1 MTTLL
6 STLKVIDRPKIE
18 AKPPILGKR
27 MKLIERLEEQ
37 LAMAKA
43 MLDKTP
49 FEAFREK
56 SVKDPETGERKTIRK
71 RRSVRPWYYDSKE
84 HYYIEIKV
92 GLKAIELEKGKTAI
106 DVGAKEK
113 LPDVINTIIQAVE
126 KGELDTH
133 ILAVSPPKA
142 PKLRRVNKTVVV
154 NR

>member
-27 MKLIERLEEQ
+27 MKLIDRLEEQ

-71 RRSVRPWYYDSKE
+71 RRSVRPWYYDSNE

-133 ILAVSPPKA
+133 ILAITSVKA
-142 PKLRRVNKTVVV
+142 GEKRAQKK
-154 NR
+154 

>member
-27 MKLIERLEEQ
+27 MKLIDRLEEQ

-71 RRSVRPWYYDSKE
+71 RRSVRPWYYDSNE

-106 DVGAKEK
+106 DVGPKEQ

-133 ILAVSPPKA
+133 ILAITSV
-142 PKLRRVNKTVVV
+142 KTGEK
-154 NR
+154 RAQKK

>member
-27 MKLIERLEEQ
+27 LKLIDRLEEQ

-71 RRSVRPWYYDSKE
+71 RRSVRPWYYDSNE

-126 KGELDTH
+126 KGELDTY
-133 ILAVSPPKA
+133 ILAVSPVKP
-142 PKLRRVNKTVVV
+142 PKLRNKAKKTA
-154 NR
+154 

>member
-27 MKLIERLEEQ
+27 MKLIDRLEEQ

-106 DVGAKEK
+106 DVGAKEN
-113 LPDVINTIIQAVE
+113 LPEVINTIIQAVE
-126 KGELDTH
+126 KGELDMH

-142 PKLRRVNKTVVV
+142 PKVRNQTKKTV
-154 NR
+154 

>member
-27 MKLIERLEEQ
+27 MKLIDRLEEQ

-126 KGELDTH
+126 KGELDNF
-133 ILAVSPPKA
+133 ILAFASGKGANKQPPK
-142 PKLRRVNKTVVV
+142 K
-154 NR
+154 

>member
-27 MKLIERLEEQ
+27 MKLIDRLEEQ

-71 RRSVRPWYYDSKE
+71 RRSVRPWYYDSNE

-126 KGELDTH
+126 KGELDSH
-133 ILAVSPPKA
+133 ILQNKPPKP
-142 PKLRRVNKTVVV
+142 PKPTKQGS
-154 NR
+154 

>member
-27 MKLIERLEEQ
+27 MKLIDRLEEQ

-71 RRSVRPWYYDSKE
+71 RRSVRPWYYDSNE

-133 ILAVSPPKA
+133 ILALSPAKPPKVRN
-142 PKLRRVNKTVVV
+142 KSNKTA
-154 NR
+154 

>member
-27 MKLIERLEEQ
+27 MKLIDRLEEQ

-71 RRSVRPWYYDSKE
+71 RRSVRPWYYDSNE

-113 LPDVINTIIQAVE
+113 LPGVINTIIQAVE

-133 ILAVSPPKA
+133 ILAVSPAKEPKVRN
-142 PKLRRVNKTVVV
+142 KSNKTV
-154 NR
+154 

>member
-27 MKLIERLEEQ
+27 MKLIDRLEEQ

-56 SVKDPETGERKTIRK
+56 SFKDPETGERKTIRK
-71 RRSVRPWYYDSKE
+71 RRSVRPWYYDSNE

-106 DVGAKEK
+106 DVGPQDK
-113 LPDVINTIIQAVE
+113 LLEVISTIIKAVE
-126 KGELDTH
+126 KGELDNH
-133 ILAVSPPKA
+133 LIANSRK
-142 PKLRRVNKTVVV
+142 KLTKK
-154 NR
+154 

>member
-27 MKLIERLEEQ
+27 MKLIDRLEEQ

-71 RRSVRPWYYDSKE
+71 RRSVRPWYYDSNE

-106 DVGAKEK
+106 DVGPKEK
-113 LPDVINTIIQAVE
+113 LLDVIRTIIQAVE

-133 ILAVSPPKA
+133 ILALSPAKQV
-142 PKLRRVNKTVVV
+142 KIRNKSAKTA
-154 NR
+154 

>member
-27 MKLIERLEEQ
+27 MKLIDRLEEQ

-71 RRSVRPWYYDSKE
+71 RRSVRPWYYDSNE

-133 ILAVSPPKA
+133 ILALSPAKA
-142 PKLRRVNKTVVV
+142 PKLRNRNKKSD
-154 NR
+154 

>member
-27 MKLIERLEEQ
+27 MKLIDRLEEQ

-43 MLDKTP
+43 MLDKAP

-71 RRSVRPWYYDSKE
+71 RRSVRPWYYDSNE

-106 DVGAKEK
+106 DVGPKEQ
-113 LPDVINTIIQAVE
+113 LPDVINTIIKAVE
-126 KGELDTH
+126 KGEIDNHLLND
-133 ILAVSPPKA
+133 S
-142 PKLRRVNKTVVV
+142 RKTQAKK
-154 NR
+154 

>member
-27 MKLIERLEEQ
+27 MKLIDRLEEQ

-142 PKLRRVNKTVVV
+142 PKVRNKSIKTA
-154 NR
+154 

>member
-6 STLKVIDRPKIE
+6 STLKVIYRPKIE

-27 MKLIERLEEQ
+27 MKLIDRLEEQ

-71 RRSVRPWYYDSKE
+71 RRSVRPWYYDSNE

-106 DVGAKEK
+106 DVGPKEQ

-126 KGELDTH
+126 KGELDSH
-133 ILAVSPPKA
+133 IMAITSVKGGEKRA
-142 PKLRRVNKTVVV
+142 PKK
-154 NR
+154 

>member
-6 STLKVIDRPKIE
+6 STLKIIDRPKID

-27 MKLIERLEEQ
+27 MKLIDRLEEQ

-71 RRSVRPWYYDSKE
+71 RRSVRPWYYDSNE

-133 ILAVSPPKA
+133 ILAITSVKGDTKRA
-142 PKLRRVNKTVVV
+142 QKK
-154 NR
+154 

>member
-27 MKLIERLEEQ
+27 MKLIDRLEEQ

-106 DVGAKEK
+106 DVGPKEQ

-133 ILAVSPPKA
+133 ILALSPAKEA
-142 PKLRRVNKTVVV
+142 KVRNKSAKTA
-154 NR
+154 

>member
-27 MKLIERLEEQ
+27 MKLIDRLEEQ

-71 RRSVRPWYYDSKE
+71 RRSVRPWYYDSNE

-106 DVGAKEK
+106 DVGPKEQ

-133 ILAVSPPKA
+133 ILAVSPAKP
-142 PKLRRVNKTVVV
+142 PKLRNKANKTA
-154 NR
+154 

>member
-27 MKLIERLEEQ
+27 MKLIDRLEEQ

-71 RRSVRPWYYDSKE
+71 RRSVRPWYYDSNE

-133 ILAVSPPKA
+133 ILAVSPAKEPKIRN
-142 PKLRRVNKTVVV
+142 KSNKTA
-154 NR
+154 

>member
-27 MKLIERLEEQ
+27 MKLIDRLEEQ

-71 RRSVRPWYYDSKE
+71 RRSVRPWYYDANE
-84 HYYIEIKV
+84 HYYFEIKL

-106 DVGAKEK
+106 DVGTKEK

-133 ILAVSPPKA
+133 ILAVSAAKSPRLRNKA
-142 PKLRRVNKTVVV
+142 KNAV
-154 NR
+154 

>member
-27 MKLIERLEEQ
+27 MKLIDRLEEQ

-106 DVGAKEK
+106 DVGPKEQ
-113 LPDVINTIIQAVE
+113 LPDVIKTIIQAVE
-126 KGELDTH
+126 KGELDTW
-133 ILAVSPPKA
+133 LTATDMTKGDKKRKAV
-142 PKLRRVNKTVVV
+142 
-154 NR
+154 

>member
-27 MKLIERLEEQ
+27 MKLIDRLEEQ
-37 LAMAKA
+37 MAMAKA

-106 DVGAKEK
+106 DVGPKEK
-113 LPDVINTIIQAVE
+113 LLDVIHTIIQAVE

-133 ILAVSPPKA
+133 ILALSPAKQV
-142 PKLRRVNKTVVV
+142 KIRNKSAKTA
-154 NR
+154 

>member
-27 MKLIERLEEQ
+27 MKLIDRLEEQ
-37 LAMAKA
+37 LTMAKA

-71 RRSVRPWYYDSKE
+71 RRSVRPWYYDSNE

-106 DVGAKEK
+106 DVGPKEQ

-133 ILAVSPPKA
+133 ILAITSVKA
-142 PKLRRVNKTVVV
+142 GEKRAQKK
-154 NR
+154 

>member
-27 MKLIERLEEQ
+27 MKLIDRLEEQ

-71 RRSVRPWYYDSKE
+71 RRSVRPWYYDSNE

-133 ILAVSPPKA
+133 ILAVSPAKP
-142 PKLRRVNKTVVV
+142 PKLRNKANKTA
-154 NR
+154 

>member
-27 MKLIERLEEQ
+27 MKLIDRLEEQ

-49 FEAFREK
+49 FEAYREK

-71 RRSVRPWYYDSKE
+71 RRSVRPWYYDSNE

-113 LPDVINTIIQAVE
+113 LPDVINTIIHAVE
-126 KGELDTH
+126 KGELDTY
-133 ILAVSPPKA
+133 ILAISPPKGQ
-142 PKLRRVNKTVVV
+142 KTRDKTKVR
-154 NR
+154 N

>member
-27 MKLIERLEEQ
+27 MKLIDRLEEQ
-37 LAMAKA
+37 LAMANA
-43 MLDKTP
+43 MLDKTQ

-71 RRSVRPWYYDSKE
+71 RRSVRPWYYDSNE

-106 DVGAKEK
+106 DVGPKEQ

-126 KGELDTH
+126 KGELDSH
-133 ILAVSPPKA
+133 IIQIKPPKP
-142 PKLRRVNKTVVV
+142 PKPPKPSKQAG
-154 NR
+154 

>member
-27 MKLIERLEEQ
+27 MKLIDRLEEQ
-37 LAMAKA
+37 LGMAKA

-92 GLKAIELEKGKTAI
+92 GLKTIELEKGKTAI

-133 ILAVSPPKA
+133 ILAVSPVKP
-142 PKLRRVNKTVVV
+142 PKLRRSAKTTKA
-154 NR
+154 

>member
-27 MKLIERLEEQ
+27 MKLIDRLEEQ
-37 LAMAKA
+37 LAMVKA

-71 RRSVRPWYYDSKE
+71 SRSVRPWYYDSKE

-106 DVGAKEK
+106 DVGPKDK
-113 LPDVINTIIQAVE
+113 LLDVIGTIIKVVE

-133 ILAVSPPKA
+133 ILALSPPKVS
-142 PKLRRVNKTVVV
+142 KVRNRTKKTV
-154 NR
+154 

>member
-43 MLDKTP
+43 MLDKTL

-106 DVGAKEK
+106 DVGPKDK
-113 LPDVINTIIQAVE
+113 LLDVIGTIIKAVE

-133 ILAVSPPKA
+133 ILALSPPKA
-142 PKLRRVNKTVVV
+142 PKLRNRTKKTD
-154 NR
+154 

>member
-27 MKLIERLEEQ
+27 MKLIDRLEEQ
-37 LAMAKA
+37 LAMVKA

-133 ILAVSPPKA
+133 ILAVSPVKA
-142 PKLRRVNKTVVV
+142 PKLRNRAKKTV
-154 NR
+154 

>member
-27 MKLIERLEEQ
+27 MKLIDRLEEQ

-71 RRSVRPWYYDSKE
+71 RRSVRPWYYDSNE

-133 ILAVSPPKA
+133 ILAITSVKNDA
-142 PKLRRVNKTVVV
+142 KRAQKK
-154 NR
+154 

>member
-18 AKPPILGKR
+18 AKPPILRKR
-27 MKLIERLEEQ
+27 MKLIDRLEEQ

-71 RRSVRPWYYDSKE
+71 RRSVRPWYYDSNE

-92 GLKAIELEKGKTAI
+92 GLKAIELEKDKTAI

-113 LPDVINTIIQAVE
+113 LPDVINTIIKAVE

-133 ILAVSPPKA
+133 ILAVSPAKVPKIRN
-142 PKLRRVNKTVVV
+142 KSNKTA
-154 NR
+154 

>member
-27 MKLIERLEEQ
+27 MKLIDRLEEQ

-56 SVKDPETGERKTIRK
+56 LVKDPETGERKTIRK
-71 RRSVRPWYYDSKE
+71 RRSVRPWYYDSNE

-133 ILAVSPPKA
+133 ILSVSPAKP
-142 PKLRRVNKTVVV
+142 PKLRNKSNKTA
-154 NR
+154 